1 MQSNRKDHDEP
12 GWQKIVLGVSGGIAA
27 YKTPELVRRLRE
39 RGADVRVAMTEAAKA
54 FITPLSLQAVSGYPV
69 SDSLLDPAAE
79 AAMGHIELGKWAD
92 LVILAPATADL
103 IARVA
108 AGMANDL
115 VSTICLAT
123 PAPIAVLPAMN
134 QQMYRA
140 AATQHNLDV
149 LASRGMLIWGP
160 DSGSQACGDVG
171 PGRMLDPLTI
181 VDMAAAHFSPVND
194 LQHLNIMITAGPT
207 REPLDPVRYISNHSS
222 GKMGFAIAA
231 AAARRGANV
240 TLVSGPVA
248 LPTPPFVQRIDVM
261 TALEMEAAV
270 QAAVQKQHIF
280 IGCAAVADY
289 RAAAVASEKIKKQA
303 TQGDELTV
311 KMVKNPDIV
320 AGVAAL
326 KDKRPYVVGFAAE
339 TNNVEEYARQKR
351 IRKNLDLICA
361 NDVSLSTQG
370 FNSDSNA
377 LHLFWQD
384 GDKALPL
391 ERKALL
397 GQLLLDEIVTRYD
410 EKIDVKILDPRVG
423 QQFPLPTYATSGSAG
438 LDLRACLDDAVELAP
453 GATTLVPTGLAIHIA
468 DPSLAAVM
476 LPRSGL
482 GHKHGIVLGNL
493 VGLIDSDYQGQLMVS
508 IWNRGQDSFTIEP
521 GERIAQMV
529 FVPVVQAE
537 FNLVEEFEATD
548 RGEGGFGH
556 SGRK

>member
-1 MQSNRKDHDEP
+1 MMGLSGK
-12 GWQKIVLGVSGGIAA
+12 KIVLCVSGGIAA
-27 YKTPELVRRLRE
+27 YKTPELVRRLRD

-123 PAPIAVLPAMN
+123 PSPVAVVPAMN

-149 LASRGMLIWGP
+149 LTSRGLLMWGP

-181 VDMAAAHFSPVND
+181 VEMAVQHFSVVKD
-194 LQHLNIMITAGPT
+194 LQHLNVMITAGPT
-207 REPLDPVRYISNHSS
+207 RERLDPVRYITNDSS
-222 GKMGFAIAA
+222 GKMGYAIAEAA
-231 AAARRGANV
+231 AARGANV

-248 LPTPPFVQRIDVM
+248 LPTPQQVKRIDV
-261 TALEMEAAV
+261 TSALEMEAAV
-270 QAAVQKQHIF
+270 GQNVAGQHIF

-289 RAAAVASEKIKKQA
+289 RAANVAEEKIKKQ
-303 TQGDELTV
+303 GDEIII

-326 KDKRPYVVGFAAE
+326 SVNRPYVVGFAAE
-339 TNNVEEYARQKR
+339 TTNVEEYARQKR
-351 IRKNLDLICA
+351 IKKNLDLICT
-361 NDVSLSTQG
+361 NDVSHAGQG
-370 FNSDSNA
+370 FNSDNNA
-377 LHLFWQD
+377 LHLFWQE
-384 GDKALPL
+384 GDKVLPL

-397 GQLLLDEIVTRYD
+397 GHLLLDEIVTRYE
-410 EKIDVKILDPRVG
+410 EK
-423 QQFPLPTYATSGSAG
+423 
-438 LDLRACLDDAVELAP
+438 
-453 GATTLVPTGLAIHIA
+453 
-468 DPSLAAVM
+468 
-476 LPRSGL
+476 
-482 GHKHGIVLGNL
+482 
-493 VGLIDSDYQGQLMVS
+493 
-508 IWNRGQDSFTIEP
+508 NR
-521 GERIAQMV
+521 R
-529 FVPVVQAE
+529 
-537 FNLVEEFEATD
+537 
-548 RGEGGFGH
+548 
-556 SGRK
+556 

>member
-1 MQSNRKDHDEP
+1 MMSLAGK
-12 GWQKIVLGVSGGIAA
+12 KIVLGVSGGIAA

-123 PAPIAVLPAMN
+123 PASVAVLPAMN

-140 AATQHNLDV
+140 AATQHNLGI
-149 LASRGMLIWGP
+149 LASRGLLIWGP

-181 VDMAAAHFSPVND
+181 VDMAAEHFSPVND

-231 AAARRGANV
+231 AAAKRGANV
-240 TLVSGPVA
+240 TLVSGPVS
-248 LPTPPFVQRIDVM
+248 LSTPPFVQRVDVM

-270 QAAVQKQHIF
+270 QSAVQQQHIF

-289 RAAAVASEKIKKQA
+289 RAETVAHEKIKKQA

-311 KMVKNPDIV
+311 KMVKNPDII

-326 KDKRPYVVGFAAE
+326 DANRPFVVGFAAE

-351 IRKNLDLICA
+351 IRKNLDVICA

-384 GDKALPL
+384 GDKVLPL
-391 ERKALL
+391 ERKELL
-397 GQLLLDEIVTRYD
+397 GQLLLDEIVTRYY
-410 EKIDVKILDPRVG
+410 EK
-423 QQFPLPTYATSGSAG
+423 
-438 LDLRACLDDAVELAP
+438 
-453 GATTLVPTGLAIHIA
+453 
-468 DPSLAAVM
+468 
-476 LPRSGL
+476 
-482 GHKHGIVLGNL
+482 
-493 VGLIDSDYQGQLMVS
+493 
-508 IWNRGQDSFTIEP
+508 NR
-521 GERIAQMV
+521 R
-529 FVPVVQAE
+529 
-537 FNLVEEFEATD
+537 
-548 RGEGGFGH
+548 
-556 SGRK
+556 

>member
-1 MQSNRKDHDEP
+1 VDEVQNHSALGIVIKCP
-12 GWQKIVLGVSGGIAA
+12 LSGETQQERIMMSLAGKKIVLGVSGGIAA
-27 YKTPELVRRLRE
+27 YKAPELVRRLRE
-39 RGADVRVAMTEAAKA
+39 RGADVRVAITEGGKA

-123 PAPIAVLPAMN
+123 PAPVAVVPAMN
-134 QQMYRA
+134 QQMYRN
-140 AATQHNLDV
+140 AATQHNLET
-149 LASRGMLIWGP
+149 LASRGLLIWGP

-207 REPLDPVRYISNHSS
+207 REPLDPVRYITNHSS

-240 TLVSGPVA
+240 TLVSGPVS
-248 LPTPPFVQRIDVM
+248 LPTPAFVKRIDVT

-270 QAAVQKQHIF
+270 QAHAQSQQIF

-289 RAAAVASEKIKKQA
+289 RAETIAEAKIKK
-303 TQGDELTV
+303 QGDELTL

-326 KDKRPYVVGFAAE
+326 KSHRPYVVGFAAE

-351 IRKNLDLICA
+351 TRKNLDLICA
-361 NDVSLSTQG
+361 NDVSLATQG

-384 GDKALPL
+384 GDKVLPL
-391 ERKALL
+391 ERKELL
-397 GQLLLDEIVTRYD
+397 GQQLLDEIVTRYD
-410 EKIDVKILDPRVG
+410 EK
-423 QQFPLPTYATSGSAG
+423 
-438 LDLRACLDDAVELAP
+438 
-453 GATTLVPTGLAIHIA
+453 
-468 DPSLAAVM
+468 
-476 LPRSGL
+476 
-482 GHKHGIVLGNL
+482 
-493 VGLIDSDYQGQLMVS
+493 
-508 IWNRGQDSFTIEP
+508 NR
-521 GERIAQMV
+521 R
-529 FVPVVQAE
+529 
-537 FNLVEEFEATD
+537 
-548 RGEGGFGH
+548 
-556 SGRK
+556 

>member
-1 MQSNRKDHDEP
+1 VLCGQKHDNIRIVIKCPASGEIQQERIMISLA
-12 GWQKIVLGVSGGIAA
+12 GKKIVLGVSGGIAA
-27 YKTPELVRRLRE
+27 YKAPELVRRLRD
-39 RGADVRVAMTEAAKA
+39 RGAEVRVVMTEGAKA

-123 PAPIAVLPAMN
+123 PSPVAVVPAMN

-140 AATQHNLDV
+140 AATQHNLQV
-149 LASRGMLIWGP
+149 LASRGLLLWGP

-181 VDMAAAHFSPVND
+181 VDMAAAYFSPVKD

-207 REPLDPVRYISNHSS
+207 REPLDPVRYITNLSS

-231 AAARRGANV
+231 AAASRGANV
-240 TLVSGPVA
+240 TLVAGPVT
-248 LPTPPFVQRIDVM
+248 LPTPALVQRVDVT

-270 QAAVQKQHIF
+270 QRSAQQQHIF

-289 RAAAVASEKIKKQA
+289 RAASVAEEKIKKQ
-303 TQGDELTV
+303 GDEITI

-326 KDKRPYVVGFAAE
+326 SAHRPFVVGFAAE

-351 IRKNLDLICA
+351 ARKNLDLICA
-361 NDVSLSTQG
+361 NDVSQSDQG
-370 FNSDSNA
+370 FNSDNNA
-377 LHLFWQD
+377 LHLFWQE
-384 GDKALPL
+384 GDKRLPL
-391 ERKALL
+391 ERKELL
-397 GQLLLDEIVTRYD
+397 GHQLLDEIVTRYD
-410 EKIDVKILDPRVG
+410 EK
-423 QQFPLPTYATSGSAG
+423 
-438 LDLRACLDDAVELAP
+438 
-453 GATTLVPTGLAIHIA
+453 
-468 DPSLAAVM
+468 
-476 LPRSGL
+476 
-482 GHKHGIVLGNL
+482 
-493 VGLIDSDYQGQLMVS
+493 
-508 IWNRGQDSFTIEP
+508 NR
-521 GERIAQMV
+521 R
-529 FVPVVQAE
+529 
-537 FNLVEEFEATD
+537 
-548 RGEGGFGH
+548 
-556 SGRK
+556 